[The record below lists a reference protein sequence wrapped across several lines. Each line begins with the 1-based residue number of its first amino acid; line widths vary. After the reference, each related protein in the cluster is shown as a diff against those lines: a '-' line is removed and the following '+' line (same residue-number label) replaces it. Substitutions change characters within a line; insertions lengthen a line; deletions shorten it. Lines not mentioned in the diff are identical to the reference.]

1 MLKKDK
7 RTLQFL
13 NPDPPMLRSFN
24 LGTLIESYDPDER
37 ELGLSLAIYLL
48 REDPKALMRDICLD
62 EQSLAR
68 DLIQKRQN

>member
-1 MLKKDK
+1 
-7 RTLQFL
+7 
-13 NPDPPMLRSFN
+13 MLRSFN

-62 EQSLAR
+62 E
-68 DLIQKRQN
+68 